1 MRSVA
6 LANQKGGVG
15 KTTTAIHL
23 AHGLALAGQT
33 TVVLDL
39 DPQGNAT
46 LALQAMVSETPTSL
60 GKGSPFERLRQL
72 RDGLWILP
80 SPGARRAVPR
90 SAKLDVEAL
99 VDLVEALDSA
109 GTDWLVVDCPPR
121 MDQWGW
127 AGLRLCKEVLIP
139 VPPEF
144 FPMHG
149 LTQMVATLEEARSE
163 FPGQAELMGVLVTML
178 DRRESVAL
186 EVLEDLHAN
195 LGSQLMATMIYRD
208 PQLVEAASYGKTL
221 FDYDLFTLGAR
232 SYGELVREVMYGQ
245 TTG

>member
-33 TVVLDL
+33 VVILDL

-46 LALQAMVSETPTSL
+46 LAVQGMQKEAPVPAESI
-60 GKGSPFERLRQL
+60 FHRLRQVSE
-72 RDGLWILP
+72 GLWILP
-80 SPGARRAVPR
+80 SPGANRTMPR
-90 SAKLDVEAL
+90 DAELDVDGLVAL
-99 VDLVEALDSA
+99 AEELRREKV
-109 GTDWLVVDCPPR
+109 DWLVVDCPPR

-127 AGLRLCKEVLIP
+127 AGLQLAEEVLIP

-149 LTQMVATLEEARSE
+149 LTQMVETLEVAREE
-163 FPGQAELMGVLVTML
+163 FPGKARLLGVLVTML
-178 DRRESVAL
+178 DRRWTVAL
-186 EVLEDLHAN
+186 EVMEDLRSN
-195 LGSQLMATMIYRD
+195 LGDRLLGTVIYRD
-208 PQLVEAASYGKTL
+208 PQLVEAASHGKTL
-221 FDYDLFTLGAR
+221 FEYNLFATGAR
-232 SYGELVREVMYGQ
+232 AYGELVREVIHGRPK
-245 TTG
+245 TG

>member
-46 LALQAMVSETPTSL
+46 LALQAMGAEIPSTVA
-60 GKGSPFERLRQL
+60 KGSPFERLRQL

-80 SPGARRAVPR
+80 SPGARRTVPR
-90 SAKLDVEAL
+90 SAKLDVDAL
-99 VDLVEALDSA
+99 EGLVEALDA
-109 GTDWLVVDCPPR
+109 DGTDWLVVDCPPR

-149 LTQMVATLEEARSE
+149 LTQMMATLQDARRE
-163 FPGQAELMGVLVTML
+163 FPGRAELMGVLVTML
-178 DRRESVAL
+178 DRRDSVAL

-195 LGSQLMATMIYRD
+195 LGSQLMDTMIYRD

-221 FDYDLFTLGAR
+221 FDYNLFAVGAR
-232 SYGELVREVMYGQ
+232 SYGELAREVMYGQ
-245 TTG
+245 ATG